1 MAKSKAQIKITQ
13 EVIDK
18 YHLCEHHKVGYQEV
32 EKLCKKQDKDIRRQ
46 DKVIEKL
53 AEVNNRQSKKIEFL
67 ETSKENWIKQI
78 NEELLNKVKNTNQSL
93 QAQKEF
99 YEKEIEFLNE
109 QYDKAIETNRELV
122 KTNQENIEVN
132 KKNQETYKDLMKQHN
147 EITRAYNGLHSMGKF
162 AGELG
167 IDIKKHNAMLPENN
181 KDYEFS
187 QKHTLLESGKVQHQ
201 WTLKKKKKEAEDGK
215 K

>member
-1 MAKSKAQIKITQ
+1 MENTKAQNKLTQ
-13 EVIDK
+13 KEVLK
-18 YHLCEHHKVGYQEV
+18 YHICEHHKVGYQEI
-32 EKLCKKQDKDIRRQ
+32 EKLCKKQDKDIKRQ

-53 AEVNNRQSKKIEFL
+53 ASVLDRQTKKIEKL
-67 ETSKENWIKQI
+67 ENSKKFWIKYVDQ
-78 NEELLNKVKNTNQSL
+78 ELLTKVNNHSKSL
-93 QAQKEF
+93 KDQKEF

-109 QYDKAIETNRELV
+109 QYEKAIETNRDLV
-122 KTNQENIEVN
+122 KTNTENIEVN
-132 KKNQETYKDLMKQHN
+132 KQNQERYKELLVQHN

-167 IDIKKHNAMLPENN
+167 IDIKKHNQMLPEND

-187 QKHTLLESGKVQHQ
+187 QKHTLLESGKVRHQ
-201 WTLKKKKKEAEDGK
+201 WTLKKKKEAKDGK